1 MKNQNNITEL
11 VFILDKSGSMGGLES
26 DTVGG
31 FNAMIAKQKKE
42 PGMAYVTTILFN
54 HRSETIHD
62 RIPLTE
68 VPPLTDREYS
78 VSGCTALLDAIGDAV
93 QHISEIHKYIRP
105 EDVPAHTMF
114 VITTDGLENASREY
128 SYDTVKRMIER
139 QQEEYHWEFIFLG
152 ANIDAVR
159 EAGRMGIKASR
170 AARYEHD
177 GRGTRTNFRTLSDA
191 VIRARRAPSA
201 GAMSGMFD
209 EEDVLA
215 DIREDYDSRH
225 KD

>member
-114 VITTDGLENASREY
+114 VITTDGLENASHRFTHRQIR
-128 SYDTVKRMIER
+128 SLIE
-139 QQEEYHWEFIFLG
+139 QKKEADGWEFLFAG
-152 ANIDAVR
+152 ANIDAVEVAESVGISR
-159 EAGRMGIKASR
+159 ERTANYVADGAGTGRLFEALSAPISAMRGCKKIDR
-170 AARYEHD
+170 AWAETLEDDKRK
-177 GRGTRTNFRTLSDA
+177 RG
-191 VIRARRAPSA
+191 
-201 GAMSGMFD
+201 
-209 EEDVLA
+209 
-215 DIREDYDSRH
+215 
-225 KD
+225 